1 MTLPQCRAELT
12 IYRASVRSHRRIPN
26 PIVRG
31 LQLGLG
37 TLLVKK
43 GVQLLNSDSDWSR
56 RFLGWDGYLLA
67 GSCFIYALL
76 FYRSRR
82 VPVALVLFA
91 FGLVVAI
98 VRNATTDDTIL
109 EVTPADELAN
119 ATAHFSTKVAACAGG
134 ANPPVQEFGI
144 HWPTAS
150 DWATGFVHMAIPQ
163 IPLTTMNSV
172 IAVCKLSDDLF
183 PDMDDKHKA
192 TPRRV
197 SYCRLCVLQSAEV
210 ARYERPICHARLSH
224 APLQTT
230 ASRAEDDTG

>member
-1 MTLPQCRAELT
+1 MRLSVCCRCLF
-12 IYRASVRSHRRIPN
+12 RRIPN
-26 PIVRG
+26 AIVRG

-43 GVQLLNSDSDWSR
+43 GVQLLNRDEDWSQ
-56 RFLGWDGYLLA
+56 RFMGWDGYLLA
-67 GSCFIYALL
+67 GVCFIYALL

-91 FGLVVAI
+91 FGLAVAV
-98 VRNATTDDTIL
+98 VRNSTA
-109 EVTPADELAN
+109 ADELVLDATGGDVGATNGTQSDGAVVVCGGGDN
-119 ATAHFSTKVAACAGG
+119 APTQS
-134 ANPPVQEFGI
+134 FGF

-150 DWATGFVHMAIPQ
+150 DWGTGFVHMAIPQ

-183 PDMDDKHKA
+183 PDTEDKYKA

-197 SYCRLCVLQSAEV
+197 ILYTLYSSLLPHYT
-210 ARYERPICHARLSH
+210 RYLF
-224 APLQTT
+224 PLDLTYVC
-230 ASRAEDDTG
+230 AAAWIK

>member
-1 MTLPQCRAELT
+1 MHLT
-12 IYRASVRSHRRIPN
+12 SKPLIIPSPSDYVVVPCTPDDLSRVCVTPRRRIPN

-43 GVQLLNSDSDWSR
+43 GVQLLNREADWSR

-98 VRNATTDDTIL
+98 VRNSATEDTELTPTDDVANISLSET
-109 EVTPADELAN
+109 VT
-119 ATAHFSTKVAACAGG
+119 TCGGG
-134 ANPPVQEFGI
+134 ANAPIQDFGI

-197 SYCRLCVLQSAEV
+197 SSAVFTLCYFVFTVHTHWMRV
-210 ARYERPICHARLSH
+210 APRVILA
-224 APLQTT
+224 
-230 ASRAEDDTG
+230 

>member
-1 MTLPQCRAELT
+1 MVVPCTPDDRSRVCVTLC
-12 IYRASVRSHRRIPN
+12 RRIPN
-26 PIVRG
+26 AIVRG

-43 GVQLLNSDSDWSR
+43 GVQLLNRDADWSH

-91 FGLVVAI
+91 FGLAVAV
-98 VRNATTDDTIL
+98 VRNSATDDTEL
-109 EVTPADELAN
+109 TSADNVAN
-119 ATAHFSTKVAACAGG
+119 VSLSETVATCGGG
-134 ANPPVQEFGI
+134 ANAPIQDFGFY
-144 HWPTAS
+144 WPTAS

-197 SYCRLCVLQSAEV
+197 SLQLV
-210 ARYERPICHARLSH
+210 AL
-224 APLQTT
+224 
-230 ASRAEDDTG
+230 

>member
-1 MTLPQCRAELT
+1 MRPDDLACFCVTLR
-12 IYRASVRSHRRIPN
+12 RRIPN

-43 GVQLLNSDSDWSR
+43 GVQLLNHDADWSR

-67 GSCFIYALL
+67 GICFIYALL

-98 VRNATTDDTIL
+98 VRNGAGDI
-109 EVTPADELAN
+109 ELTLPESAN
-119 ATAHFSTKVAACAGG
+119 VSLAEPVSTCGGGATA
-134 ANPPVQEFGI
+134 PIQDFGI

-150 DWATGFVHMAIPQ
+150 DWTTGFVHMAIPQ

-197 SYCRLCVLQSAEV
+197 SSTLCHVV
-210 ARYERPICHARLSH
+210 V
-224 APLQTT
+224 
-230 ASRAEDDTG
+230 